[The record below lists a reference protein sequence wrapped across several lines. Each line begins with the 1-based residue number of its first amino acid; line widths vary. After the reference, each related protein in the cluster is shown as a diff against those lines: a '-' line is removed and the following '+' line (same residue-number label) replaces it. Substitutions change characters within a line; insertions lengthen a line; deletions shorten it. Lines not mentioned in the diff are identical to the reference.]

1 MRQLNK
7 VMDKLSILYKI
18 HDCIMDIMDAENV
31 DVSSIPVDYKHYM
44 QRIGDELADSLLAVL
59 NNKNNKGQASE

>member
-1 MRQLNK
+1 MRQLNR

-31 DVSSIPVDYKHYM
+31 DAPSIPTNYKNYM
-44 QRIGDELADSLLAVL
+44 KQIGEELADSLLAVL